1 MARSGATR
9 LYLIRHGETDWNRA
23 QRLQGLIDVP
33 LNEAGTAQAHQIA
46 ARVAMLP
53 LACIVSSPLARA
65 WATAV
70 TIARVA
76 ACPLRADARL
86 REVEHGSWSGLTLTE
101 IGHRFPSLV
110 GGDRLLPDAF
120 DLSGGERLDDVR
132 RRVSA
137 ILADLLAECDG
148 LSVAVVGHGVALAL
162 MICAATRLDAMR
174 FNEHLPPNASI
185 TCLTF
190 LKSRLV
196 VTPAAGVPRLTPIN
210 SEVQR

>member
-1 MARSGATR
+1 MARSRTTR

-23 QRLQGLIDVP
+23 QRLQGAIDVP
-33 LNEAGTAQAHQIA
+33 LNEAGTVQAHQLA
-46 ARVAMLP
+46 ARFTMLP
-53 LACIVSSPLARA
+53 LACVVSSPLARA

-86 REVEHGSWSGLTLTE
+86 REVEHGSWSGLTLSE
-101 IGHRFPSLV
+101 IGRRFPSLV
-110 GGDRLLPDAF
+110 GGDRLLPEAF
-120 DLSGGERLDDVR
+120 ALGGGERLDDVH

-137 ILADLLAECDG
+137 VLADLVAECDG

-162 MICAATRLDAMR
+162 MICAATGLDAMR
-174 FNEHLPPNASI
+174 FNEHPLPNASI

-190 LKSRLV
+190 RRSRLV
-196 VTPAAGVPRLTPIN
+196 VTPAAAGSRLTPIDG
-210 SEVQR
+210 EVQR